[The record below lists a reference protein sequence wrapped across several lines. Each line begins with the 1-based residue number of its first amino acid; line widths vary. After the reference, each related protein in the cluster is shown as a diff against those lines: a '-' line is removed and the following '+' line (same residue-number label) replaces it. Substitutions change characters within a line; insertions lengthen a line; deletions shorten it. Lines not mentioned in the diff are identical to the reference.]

1 MKIKNFFYL
10 LLALPLMLAACEE
23 TVEPDPTPVVKDPV
37 LTLTSDATV
46 YIPAEGGEGEI
57 TYTLEN
63 AVEGVKVEANTEAQ
77 WITDLTVDQTIT
89 FVVTANEANE
99 GRTAEIVVAYGE
111 KNFTVSVQQLAADLK
126 APVLT
131 LTSEA
136 EMSFNGLGG
145 DGQITYTLENPM
157 AAYELEVTA
166 DAWITIKSTD
176 EGVIAFTVATNDET
190 ARSGKVQAV
199 YGDQSF
205 EVTIN
210 QEANLVPTVIANEAT
225 VTFAC
230 DARTGAAVG
239 FTLRNADAS
248 LSVTAEVNAD
258 WISNVAVGENEV
270 TFDLAA
276 NDGASRSADM
286 VLTYG
291 ESTATVTITQEGLN
305 EVPFTIVAAS
315 ASART
320 ADVWDLVFIEHDAI
334 LGDIFTRLTVKLPE
348 NNGMH
353 IPDGT
358 YSVANG
364 GILLCSATSNENSRY
379 RYTSSYPADISD
391 AELTVVLNKEA
402 ETAQL
407 SGYFRAGSDIHIF
420 SWDGA
425 VDGFMYQEIGDAG
438 ITEWKNFYI
447 YSQWTSNKYTNI
459 KGNSAEGVNFSLCVY
474 NGVEPLQHA
483 IAAGT
488 YEVDAWNSSKDL
500 FIEGGENGMSKINN
514 VPIEYGGTM
523 TVEIVDEGY
532 KLTFDFVD
540 TNGNEWKGTY
550 IGELPYTNY
559 TDM

>member
-10 LLALPLMLAACEE
+10 LLALPVMLVACEE

-46 YIPAEGGEGEI
+46 YIPSEGGEGEI

-63 AVEGVKVEANTEAQ
+63 AVEGVNVEATTEAD
-77 WITDLTVDQTIT
+77 WITNLTAGQTIT

-99 GRTAEIVVAYGE
+99 GRTADIVVAYGE
-111 KNFTVSVQQLAADLK
+111 KNFTVNVQQLAAELK

-145 DGQITYTLENPM
+145 DGQITYTLENPL

-166 DAWITIKSTD
+166 DAWITLNSTD
-176 EGVIAFTVATNDET
+176 EGVIAFTVAANGET

-199 YGDQSF
+199 YADQSF

-210 QEANLVPTVIANEAT
+210 QEANLAPTVIANEAT

-248 LSVTAEVNAD
+248 LSVEAEVNAD

-276 NDGASRSADM
+276 NEGSSRSADL

-291 ESTATVTITQEGLN
+291 ESTATVAITQEGLN
-305 EVPFTIVAAS
+305 EVVYTITAVS

-320 ADVWDLVFIEHDAI
+320 ADEWNLIFTEHDATY
-334 LGDIFTRLTVKLPE
+334 GDMFTRLSVKLPE

-353 IPDGT
+353 ITDGT

-364 GILLCSATSNENSRY
+364 GILLCTAAMNDNSRY
-379 RYTSSYPADISD
+379 RYNNSYAADITD
-391 AELTVVLNKEA
+391 AELTVAVNKEA

-407 SGYFRAGSDIHIF
+407 SGFFRVGGNIYTF

-425 VDGFMYQEIGDAG
+425 VDGFIYQEIGDEG
-438 ITEWKNFYI
+438 ITEWSNFYI

-459 KGNSAEGVNFSLCVY
+459 KGNSAEGVNFHLCVY

>member
-63 AVEGVKVEANTEAQ
+63 AVEGVKVEATTEAQ

-99 GRTAEIVVAYGE
+99 GRTADIVVAYGE
-111 KNFTVSVQQLAADLK
+111 KNFTVSVQQLAAELK

-166 DAWITIKSTD
+166 DAWITLKSTD
-176 EGVIAFTVATNDET
+176 EGVIAFTVATNGET

-199 YGDQSF
+199 YADQSF

-210 QEANLVPTVIANEAT
+210 QEANLAPTIIANEAT

-248 LSVTAEVNAD
+248 LSVKAEVNAE

-305 EVPFTIVAAS
+305 EVPYTIIAAS
-315 ASART
+315 ASARA
-320 ADVWDLVFIEHDAI
+320 ADEWDLIFTEHDAT
-334 LGDIFTRLTVKLPE
+334 LGDMFTRLTVKLPE

-364 GILLCSATSNENSRY
+364 GILLCSASTNENSRY
-379 RYTSSYPADISD
+379 RYNNLNSADIND
-391 AELTVVLNKEA
+391 AELTVVINKEA

-407 SGYFRAGSDIHIF
+407 SGYFRVGSDIHTF

-425 VDGFMYQEIGDAG
+425 VEGFMYQEIGDAG

-447 YSQWTSNKYTNI
+447 YSQWTSSKYTNI
-459 KGNSAEGVNFSLCVY
+459 KGNSAEGVNFNLCVY